1 MRSDFVWRNLLDII
15 FLGFFVCMGFM
26 ILNKWKVVLVRIDD
40 QCAFFEGL
48 NG

>member
-1 MRSDFVWRNLLDII
+1 MILYGGIYWI
-15 FLGFFVCMGFM
+15 FFWGFFCGMGFM

-40 QCAFFEGL
+40 QCVFFEGL